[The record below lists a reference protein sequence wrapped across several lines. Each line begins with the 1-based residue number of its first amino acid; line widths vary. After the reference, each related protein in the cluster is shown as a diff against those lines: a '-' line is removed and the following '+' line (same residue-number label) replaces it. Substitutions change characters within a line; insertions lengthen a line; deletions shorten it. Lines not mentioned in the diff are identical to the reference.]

1 MLARC
6 CSGTDVSDTRVYVA
20 RFGVLVCLSPCVVEV
35 TTCGTTFVFSS
46 LDKAVRTVIEGA
58 SGLFYTCELLD
69 RVRLMQGAHRPYLV
83 VASLHPSR
91 GWHGS
96 GLQAGIGCL
105 SLENLTAVHERS
117 LRVDLTRPSIHIQS
131 LIQIQRAR
139 VKGIHRDSW
148 IAGITSFGH
157 GRRHRDRCL
166 RLDELGSST

>member
-83 VASLHPSR
+83 VASLHPPR

-105 SLENLTAVHERS
+105 SLEDLTAVHERS
-117 LRVDLTRPSIHIQS
+117 LWVDLTRPSIHI
-131 LIQIQRAR
+131 
-139 VKGIHRDSW
+139 
-148 IAGITSFGH
+148 
-157 GRRHRDRCL
+157 
-166 RLDELGSST
+166 